1 MQGFGVTGCVERF
14 HECYHGVTVGW
25 GEGLVGG
32 EVVGHFLLAV
42 FVLLFSC
49 LVGLLGGYW
58 GCDVIGNG
66 GGYLLGRSFLL
77 RDEG

>member
-49 LVGLLGGYW
+49 LVGLLGGY
-58 GCDVIGNG
+58 
-66 GGYLLGRSFLL
+66 
-77 RDEG
+77 